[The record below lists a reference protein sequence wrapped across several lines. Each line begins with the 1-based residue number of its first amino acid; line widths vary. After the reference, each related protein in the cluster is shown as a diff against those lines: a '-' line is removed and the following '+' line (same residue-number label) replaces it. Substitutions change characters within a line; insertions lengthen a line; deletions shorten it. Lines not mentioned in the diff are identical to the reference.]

1 MQIQEEQAAGVPA
14 ILFRNSVALVPSWE
28 VELIKLSLSSE
39 EGSERVSAKPLKEY
53 MVTTWVQRKDH
64 LCHHFKSK
72 VITAAFSQG
81 PDIADGLVVL
91 KACQAVRNC

>member
-53 MVTTWVQRKDH
+53 MVTT
-64 LCHHFKSK
+64 
-72 VITAAFSQG
+72 
-81 PDIADGLVVL
+81 
-91 KACQAVRNC
+91 